1 MDFKEIQELLRLISK
16 LELTEFKLKEGE
28 FELSVKT
35 KHFSP
40 FKQGGAPAPVPAPI
54 MPVASVSAPS
64 FVPQASD
71 SADSAPA
78 PVAASTPPAP
88 KEAPEVRKSD
98 DSQYLMIK
106 SPIVGTFYRSPSP
119 DKPAYVKVG
128 DKIEA
133 GAVVCIVEAMKLFNE
148 IESDISGR
156 IVKVLLDDAQPVEY
170 DQVLFLVDPKG

>member
-1 MDFKEIQELLRLISK
+1 
-16 LELTEFKLKEGE
+16 
-28 FELSVKT
+28 
-35 KHFSP
+35 
-40 FKQGGAPAPVPAPI
+40 
-54 MPVASVSAPS
+54 
-64 FVPQASD
+64 
-71 SADSAPA
+71 
-78 PVAASTPPAP
+78 
-88 KEAPEVRKSD
+88 
-98 DSQYLMIK
+98 MIK